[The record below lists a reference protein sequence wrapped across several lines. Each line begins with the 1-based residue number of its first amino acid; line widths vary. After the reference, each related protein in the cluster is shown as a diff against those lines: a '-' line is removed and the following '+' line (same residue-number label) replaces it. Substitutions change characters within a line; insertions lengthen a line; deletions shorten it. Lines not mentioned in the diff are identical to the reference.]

1 MKARSVF
8 ILQQRP
14 WSLEAVSLGR
24 FVQSTTDPHR
34 DFHDA
39 AEDDPVKP
47 LVTKLANLSSV
58 GKSASGRSFGSNLC
72 DLLTSDSSGQRESKV
87 NIDSADARTYQLQN
101 QSAWFKSV
109 VEKDSTQ
116 KWLEGTFKSGEKA
129 FLVVGFLTLAD
140 ARTSQQTS
148 SDASTRGSAKAPLS
162 AALAAGGI
170 VLPIDIGSPQIGFS
184 SNRRQMAKDEFN
196 APGELVYAVEYRRVA
211 VSGFLRKRV
220 EQASL
225 KSNQWVGVWGQ
236 TRSDQQDRDRVLE
249 AELDENEIEDEIETE
264 ELDYVFIEAEDQ

>member
-14 WSLEAVSLGR
+14 WPLEAVSLGR

-39 AEDDPVKP
+39 ADDDPVKP
-47 LVTKLANLSSV
+47 LVTKLANLNSV
-58 GKSASGRSFGSNLC
+58 GLSAAGRTIGSNFC
-72 DLLTSDSSGQRESKV
+72 DFLTSDSSGQCESNV
-87 NIDSADARTYQLQN
+87 NVDSADARTYQLQN
-101 QSAWFKSV
+101 QTAWFKSV
-109 VEKDSTQ
+109 VEKDSTH

-129 FLVVGFLTLAD
+129 FLIVGFLTLSD
-140 ARTSQQTS
+140 AQTSQQIS
-148 SDASTRGSAKAPLS
+148 SDASTGSSAKAPLS
-162 AALAAGGI
+162 AALAAGGV

-184 SNRRQMAKDEFN
+184 SNRRQIAKDEFN
-196 APGELVYAVEYRRVA
+196 APGELVYAIEYRRVV

-225 KSNQWVGVWGQ
+225 QSNQWVGAWGQ
-236 TRSDQQDRDRVLE
+236 TRSDQQGLDRVLE
-249 AELDENEIEDEIETE
+249 AELDENEIKDEIENDK
-264 ELDYVFIEAEDQ
+264 LDYVFIEVEDH